1 MSEIW
6 GGAWSEVS
14 HAFISLG
21 LAKAL
26 PSPLTLKET
35 SDSGFSIIEGK
46 VWVRLDSAM
55 DKCFLFF
62 LFDPGE
68 DRPDPGSEWFLA
80 GRDLYVEGGE
90 VGGVDL
96 GV

>member
-1 MSEIW
+1 MRL
-6 GGAWSEVS
+6 VS
-14 HAFISLG
+14 
-21 LAKAL
+21 AL
-26 PSPLTLKET
+26 
-35 SDSGFSIIEGK
+35 
-46 VWVRLDSAM
+46 

-68 DRPDPGSEWFLA
+68 HRPDPGSEWFLA